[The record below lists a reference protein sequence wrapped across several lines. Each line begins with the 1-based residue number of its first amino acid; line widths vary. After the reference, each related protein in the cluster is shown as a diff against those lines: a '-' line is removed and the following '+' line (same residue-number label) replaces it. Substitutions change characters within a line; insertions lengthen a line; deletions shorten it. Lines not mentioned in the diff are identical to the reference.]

1 VIGNSY
7 YAVWQAR
14 QSRLA
19 LLAASIYSTIL
30 LAAGFVFV
38 IAGNGFSWLDTIS
51 TSLFVILSFWIS
63 IGFWNA
69 VLGFR
74 SALNDRRPIR
84 QKLTPSS
91 AAAIAEKS
99 RTAILMP
106 VYNEDPEAVF
116 SRIHAMIQSLHET
129 GAEDGF
135 EFFVLSDTT
144 NPDIALREELIW
156 TQYVEHFRPPI
167 NVYYRRRAKNL
178 RRKAGNIADFC
189 ERWGRNY
196 DFMLILDA
204 DSVMAGRTIV
214 ELVRRMLHDPRL
226 GILQAPPRPVN
237 RQSLFARLQQF
248 AAAVYGPLC
257 VRGFCSWTATD
268 GNYWGHNAILR
279 VRPFID
285 HCELPVLPGARPL
298 GGEILSHD
306 FVEAALMLRAG
317 FKVQI
322 ADDLEGSYEECPT
335 TLADY
340 AQRDQRWC
348 QGNLQHA
355 RLVMCEGFR
364 PLSRIHF
371 AMGVMSYVASPIW
384 LAFIGS
390 LLATRW
396 FEGATIVGG
405 ALDGYLMLTVFSI
418 SMVMLLVP
426 KFLSLYLMTRNRER
440 ARQYGGRMALLGS
453 TLLETAI
460 SIVFAPV
467 MAYYH
472 SRFVLTTLMG
482 KSVTWSCQHRDE
494 TNVSFGQAWAMHRD
508 VMVFY
513 AILGGLVAW
522 TTPALLPWFVP
533 MLVGPVLI
541 VPLASAFGSRGI
553 GHWLQKRKLLLIP
566 EEDVRPKLLR
576 TLDEAASFFRDHP
589 LVEPGRDI
597 LQTVL
602 ANRGHSLMHMKIA
615 REMLPAHEPAE
626 PFVTENFEE
635 VESYVRKGEFSRL
648 PIDVRRSL
656 ILDNEAFKR
665 LAMICQNV

>member
-1 VIGNSY
+1 MIGNSY
-7 YAVWQAR
+7 YAAYQAR
-14 QSRLA
+14 QTRLA
-19 LLAASIYSTIL
+19 LLAASTYSTVIL
-30 LAAGFVFV
+30 SAGFLFV
-38 IAGNGFSWLDTIS
+38 ISGNGISTLDAVS

-74 SALNDRRPIR
+74 CAVTESRTARH
-84 QKLTPSS
+84 KLKPSS

-129 GAEDGF
+129 GGEDGF

-156 TQYVEHFRPPI
+156 TQYVEHYHPPI

-204 DSVMAGRTIV
+204 DSVMSGRTIL
-214 ELVRRMLHDPRL
+214 ELVRRMLLDPRL

-279 VRPFID
+279 VRPFVD
-285 HCELPVLPGARPL
+285 HCELPVLSGSRPL
-298 GGEILSHD
+298 GGDILSHD

-348 QGNLQHA
+348 QGNMQHA

-396 FEGATIVGG
+396 IEGPAMDGG
-405 ALDGYLMLTVFSI
+405 AIDGYLMLTVFSI

-426 KFLSLYLMTRNRER
+426 KFLSLYLMSRNREQSR
-440 ARQYGGRMALLGS
+440 RHGGRLALFGS
-453 TLLETAI
+453 TILETAI
-460 SIVFAPV
+460 SIIFAPV

-472 SRFVLTTLMG
+472 SRFVLSTLMG
-482 KSVTWSCQHRDE
+482 KTVAWNCQQRDE
-494 TNVSFGQAWAMHRD
+494 TNVSLKDAWSMHWD
-508 VMVFY
+508 VMLFY

-522 TTPALLPWFVP
+522 SAPALLPWFVP
-533 MLVGPVLI
+533 MLIGPMLI

-553 GHWLQKRKLLLIP
+553 GHWLQKRNLLLIP
-566 EEDVRPKLLR
+566 EEETRPQVLR
-576 TLDEAASFFRDHP
+576 TLDEAAAFFRENP

-615 REMLPAHEPAE
+615 RDMLPAHEPAE
-626 PFVTENFEE
+626 PFVTKNFEE
-635 VESYVRKGEFSRL
+635 VESYVRSGEFSRL